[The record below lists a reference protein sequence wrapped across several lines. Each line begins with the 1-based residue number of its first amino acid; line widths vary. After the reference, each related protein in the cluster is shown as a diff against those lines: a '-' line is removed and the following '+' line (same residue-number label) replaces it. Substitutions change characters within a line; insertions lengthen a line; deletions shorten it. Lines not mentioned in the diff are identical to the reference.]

1 VYSHRLQLCH
11 HGVVYVQELLD
22 LAAFV
27 ITTSLFSLR
36 SSCAAFFLGRSEKLV
51 MLEKAASER
60 LFAG

>member
-1 VYSHRLQLCH
+1 
-11 HGVVYVQELLD
+11 VVYVQELLD